1 LQSPKNLEDPEAN
14 KTAGRLAAETATLGS
29 KESEITML
37 RTVWQFLNR
46 RLLLLAML
54 VALMLLGVGGWLAFG
69 PERIRW
75 GMTRDEVETILG
87 PPDGRMLAIG
97 DRKIEDVVLVWKDRR
112 IVIEFD
118 EVNRVREIT
127 RPPSLFDNLRGMFG
141 F

>member
-1 LQSPKNLEDPEAN
+1 
-14 KTAGRLAAETATLGS
+14 
-29 KESEITML
+29 M
-37 RTVWQFLNR
+37 NR

-54 VALMLLGVGGWLAFG
+54 LALVLLGVGGWLAFG
-69 PERIRW
+69 PERIRR
-75 GMTRDEVETILG
+75 GMTRAEVETILG

-97 DRKIEDVVLVWKDRR
+97 DRKIEDVTLVWKDRR

-118 EVNRVREIT
+118 EVNRVREVT